1 MSSTKREAEKID
13 LHRYI
18 PEKVWDSMTI
28 LGLYAEDTHPRSASC
43 SVFDA
48 AYEEILHLITS
59 AGYAN
64 AYPEIF
70 GEKPGT
76 AITIAMD
83 QARDGSFRRKKL

>member
-1 MSSTKREAEKID
+1 M
-13 LHRYI
+13 
-18 PEKVWDSMTI
+18 
-28 LGLYAEDTHPRSASC
+28 LGTHPRSASC

-83 QARDGSFRRKKL
+83 